1 MTDYPLWQLVYQSTV
16 FLSRS
21 STVIFRIPPL
31 PARLIPLPSLVQVVV
46 LATAITESTRSIFTS
61 AVGPGYAIGACFLL
75 IALEGLC
82 GGLAYCNVYLR
93 VGLIE
98 EQDEETVSRG
108 EVLARREFR
117 IACVGFAD
125 TLGILAARWAGCIS
139 CLIDTVTADLLASR
153 PCSLISSWLEPTLCS
168 CEFIGG

>member
-1 MTDYPLWQLVYQSTV
+1 
-16 FLSRS
+16 
-21 STVIFRIPPL
+21 
-31 PARLIPLPSLVQVVV
+31 LVQVIV
-46 LATAITESTRSIFTS
+46 LATAILESTRSLFTS

-98 EQDEETVSRG
+98 EEDEETVSRG

-125 TLGILAARWAGCIS
+125 TLGILAARWAGYVFPQFRVLVIRALLTCS
-139 CLIDTVTADLLASR
+139 PCLS
-153 PCSLISSWLEPTLCS
+153 SLVSSWLEPTLCS
-168 CEFIGG
+168 CESIGA